1 MTRAVLLRGVDLA
14 AFAVA
19 VVARLRRGGVA
30 VAPSGPALFVEALRR
45 MAPRSRTE
53 LYWAMRL
60 TLVDR
65 MQDLAAFDAVFATVF
80 ADAALGV
87 DPPSRTH
94 GLPAERASA
103 PGTGGRGQ
111 PRQGGEV
118 PWATLQSAT
127 GTDRPTDK
135 GAALPDVLPSRFVAR
150 EQEPFARFDPDDL
163 RTVVAWLEQASALWP
178 QRSSRRYE
186 NHAHGKR
193 IDFRA
198 TMRISRRTGWEP
210 AVLVRT
216 RPRRRPRR
224 IVMICDVSR
233 SMQPYSTIYL
243 HLMRAAMQR
252 RSPGRPE
259 VFAFST
265 SLTRLTSV
273 LAHRSPDV
281 AVARANDKVVDRY
294 GGTHIGRCLGALL
307 ATPSGSALR
316 GAVVVIA
323 SDGWDSDTPDVLARA
338 MARIRRRAWRVIWL
352 NPRAGESGFQ
362 PVTGAMAAALPF
374 CDIMMPAHTLAGMHA
389 FAQVLASG
397 LHSAQEGVR
406 ISTSSVTH

>member
-30 VAPSGPALFVEALRR
+30 VAPSGPALYVQALRR
-45 MAPRSRTE
+45 MAPRTRTE
-53 LYWAMRL
+53 LYWATRL

-65 MQDLAAFDAVFATVF
+65 MQDLAPFDAVFATLF
-80 ADAALGV
+80 ADAVLGT

-94 GLPAERASA
+94 GAPPGRATA

-118 PWATLQSAT
+118 PWATLGSVAGSDRSTDQSAT
-127 GTDRPTDK
+127 
-135 GAALPDVLPSRFVAR
+135 LPEVLPSRFAAR
-150 EQEPFARFDPDDL
+150 AQEPFARFDPGDL
-163 RTVVAWLEQASALWP
+163 RTIGTWLEQASALWP

-186 NHAHGKR
+186 SHPHGKR

-198 TMRISRRTGWEP
+198 TMNNSRRTGWES

-216 RPRRRPRR
+216 RPRRRRRR
-224 IVMICDVSR
+224 IVLICDVSR
-233 SMQPYSTIYL
+233 SMQPYATIYL

-252 RSPGRPE
+252 RSPDRPE

-281 AVARANDKVVDRY
+281 AVARANDKVADRY

-307 ATPSGSALR
+307 ATPFGDAVR

-323 SDGWDSDTPDVLARA
+323 SDGWDSDSPDVVARA

-352 NPRAGESGFQ
+352 NPRAGDPRFQ
-362 PVTGAMAAALPF
+362 PTTGAMAAALPF
-374 CDIMMPAHTLAGMHA
+374 CDIMMPAHTLAGMREFVQA
-389 FAQVLASG
+389 LAS
-397 LHSAQEGVR
+397 
-406 ISTSSVTH
+406 

>member
-1 MTRAVLLRGVDLA
+1 MTRAMMLRGVDLA

-30 VAPSGPALFVEALRR
+30 VAPSGPALFVQALGH

-53 LYWAMRL
+53 LYWAARL

-80 ADAALGV
+80 ADAVLGV

-94 GLPAERASA
+94 ALPIERASPA
-103 PGTGGRGQ
+103 GPRGRGQ
-111 PRQGGEV
+111 HRHAGEV

-127 GTDRPTDK
+127 TADRSIDQGP
-135 GAALPDVLPSRFVAR
+135 ALPDVLPSRFAAR
-150 EQEPFARFDPDDL
+150 AQEPFDRFDPDDL
-163 RTVVAWLEQASALWP
+163 RTIGAWLERASARWP
-178 QRSSRRYE
+178 QRSSRRHV
-186 NHAHGKR
+186 NHPHGKR
-193 IDFRA
+193 IDLRA
-198 TMRISRRTGWEP
+198 TMKNSRRTGWEST
-210 AVLVRT
+210 VLVRT
-216 RPRRRPRR
+216 RPRNRPRR

-243 HLMRAAMQR
+243 HLMRAAVQR
-252 RSPGRPE
+252 RSPDRPE

-265 SLTRLTSV
+265 RLTRLTSV
-273 LAHRSPDV
+273 LAHRSADA

-294 GGTHIGRCLGALL
+294 GGTHIGRCLGTLL
-307 ATPSGSALR
+307 ATPSGNAVR

-323 SDGWDSDTPDVLARA
+323 SDGWDSDTPDVLGRA

-352 NPRAGESGFQ
+352 DPRAGDPRFQ
-362 PVTGAMAAALPF
+362 PTTGAMAAALPY
-374 CDIMMPAHTLAGMHA
+374 CDILMPAHTLAGTHA
-389 FAQVLASG
+389 FIQALTTAIG
-397 LHSAQEGVR
+397 
-406 ISTSSVTH
+406 T

>member
-1 MTRAVLLRGVDLA
+1 MTRAILLRGVDLA

-30 VAPSGPALFVEALRR
+30 VAPSGPALFVQALRR

-53 LYWAMRL
+53 FYWAARL

-80 ADAALGV
+80 ADAVLGV
-87 DPPSRTH
+87 DPPSRTRR
-94 GLPAERASA
+94 LPTERASA
-103 PGTGGRGQ
+103 PSRGGRGQ
-111 PRQGGEV
+111 SRQEGGEA
-118 PWATLQSAT
+118 PWTTLQSAT
-127 GTDRPTDK
+127 GADRSTDK
-135 GAALPDVLPSRFVAR
+135 GVALPDVLPSRFVAR
-150 EQEPFARFDPDDL
+150 AQEPFARFDPDDL
-163 RTVVAWLEQASALWP
+163 RTIGAWLEQASALWP

-186 NHAHGKR
+186 NHSHGKR

-198 TMRISRRTGWEP
+198 TMNNSRRTGWES

-243 HLMRAAMQR
+243 HLMRAAMQH
-252 RSPGRPE
+252 RSPDRPE

-273 LAHRSPDV
+273 LAHCSPDV
-281 AVARANDKVVDRY
+281 AVTRANDKVVDRY

-307 ATPSGSALR
+307 ATPSGNAVR

-338 MARIRRRAWRVIWL
+338 MARIQRRAWRVIWL
-352 NPRAGESGFQ
+352 NPRAGDSRFQ
-362 PVTGAMAAALPF
+362 PATGAMAAALPF
-374 CDIMMPAHTLAGMHA
+374 CDIMMPAHTLEGMYA
-389 FAQVLASG
+389 FTQALAS
-397 LHSAQEGVR
+397 A
-406 ISTSSVTH
+406 

>member
-19 VVARLRRGGVA
+19 VVARLRRDGIA
-30 VAPSGPALFVEALRR
+30 VAPSGPALFVQALRR

-53 LYWAMRL
+53 LYWAARL

-80 ADAALGV
+80 TDAVLGV

-94 GLPAERASA
+94 GLPTERAA
-103 PGTGGRGQ
+103 PVGVHGREQ
-111 PRQGGEV
+111 PHRGGEV
-118 PWATLQSAT
+118 PWATLRSAT
-127 GTDRPTDK
+127 GADRSTDQ
-135 GAALPDVLPSRFVAR
+135 GVALPDVLPSRFAAR
-150 EQEPFARFDPDDL
+150 AQEPFHRFDPNDL
-163 RTVVAWLEQASALWP
+163 RTVGTWLEQASAHWP

-186 NHAHGKR
+186 NHQHGKR

-198 TMRISRRTGWEP
+198 TMNNSRRTGWEP

-216 RPRRRPRR
+216 RPRSRPRR

-243 HLMRAAMQR
+243 HLMRAAMQCR
-252 RSPGRPE
+252 TPDHPE

-281 AVARANDKVVDRY
+281 AVTRANDKVVDRY
-294 GGTHIGRCLGALL
+294 SGTHIGRCLGTLL
-307 ATPSGSALR
+307 ATPSGNTVR

-352 NPRAGESGFQ
+352 NPRAGDSRFQ
-362 PVTGAMAAALPF
+362 PSTGAMAAALPY
-374 CDIMMPAHTLAGMHA
+374 CDIMMPAHTLAGIHA
-389 FAQVLASG
+389 FLQALAS
-397 LHSAQEGVR
+397 ANA
-406 ISTSSVTH
+406 T

>member
-1 MTRAVLLRGVDLA
+1 MTRAALLRGVDLA

-30 VAPSGPALFVEALRR
+30 VAPSGPALFVQAWRR

-80 ADAALGV
+80 ADAVLGV
-87 DPPSRTH
+87 DPASRTH

-103 PGTGGRGQ
+103 PGAGGGAPSRH
-111 PRQGGEV
+111 GGDV
-118 PWATLQSAT
+118 PWVTPRSAI
-127 GTDRPTDK
+127 GVDRSTDDQ
-135 GAALPDVLPSRFVAR
+135 GVALPDVLPSRFAAR
-150 EQEPFARFDPDDL
+150 DQEPFARFDPDDL
-163 RTVVAWLEQASALWP
+163 RTIGAWLEQAAALWP
-178 QRSSRRYE
+178 QRSSTRRE
-186 NHAHGKR
+186 SHPHGKR

-198 TMRISRRTGWEP
+198 TMNDSRRTGWES

-224 IVMICDVSR
+224 IVMVCDVSR
-233 SMQPYSTIYL
+233 SMQPYSTLYL

-252 RSPGRPE
+252 RSSDRPE

-265 SLTRLTSV
+265 SLTRLTAV
-273 LAHRSPDV
+273 LAHRSPEV
-281 AVARANDKVVDRY
+281 AVARANEKVIDRY
-294 GGTHIGRCLGALL
+294 GGTHIGRCLGAVL
-307 ATPSGSALR
+307 ATPSGNAMR

-323 SDGWDSDTPDVLARA
+323 SDGWDSDTPDLLARA
-338 MARIRRRAWRVIWL
+338 MARIRRRARRVIWL
-352 NPRAGESGFQ
+352 NPRAGEAGFQ
-362 PVTGAMAAALPF
+362 PTTGAMAAALPF
-374 CDIMMPAHTLAGMHA
+374 CDVMMPAHTLAEIHA
-389 FAQVLASG
+389 FVGVLAF
-397 LHSAQEGVR
+397 HY
-406 ISTSSVTH
+406 SSHRHL

>member
-30 VAPSGPALFVEALRR
+30 VAPSGPALYVQALRR
-45 MAPRSRTE
+45 LTPRSRTE
-53 LYWAMRL
+53 LYWATRL

-80 ADAALGV
+80 ADAVLGT

-94 GLPAERASA
+94 GLPPGRATA

-111 PRQGGEV
+111 PRHGGEV
-118 PWATLQSAT
+118 PWATLGSVADAD
-127 GTDRPTDK
+127 GSTDR
-135 GAALPDVLPSRFVAR
+135 GAALPDVLPSRFAAR
-150 EQEPFARFDPDDL
+150 AQEPFARFDPDDL
-163 RTVVAWLEQASALWP
+163 RTIGTWLEQAAALWP

-186 NHAHGKR
+186 SHPHGKR

-198 TMRISRRTGWEP
+198 TMNNSRRTGWES

-216 RPRRRPRR
+216 RPRRRRRR
-224 IVMICDVSR
+224 IVLICDVSR
-233 SMQPYSTIYL
+233 SMQPYATIYL
-243 HLMRAAMQR
+243 HLMRAAMLR
-252 RSPGRPE
+252 RSPDRPD

-307 ATPSGSALR
+307 ATPSGDAVR

-352 NPRAGESGFQ
+352 NPRAGDPRFE
-362 PVTGAMAAALPF
+362 PTTGAMAAALPF
-374 CDIMMPAHTLAGMHA
+374 CDIMMPAHTLEGIEA
-389 FAQVLASG
+389 FVRALASSVG
-397 LHSAQEGVR
+397 PVR
-406 ISTSSVTH
+406 R

>member
-1 MTRAVLLRGVDLA
+1 MTRALLLRGIDLA

-19 VVARLRRGGVA
+19 VVARLRCGGVA
-30 VAPSGPALFVEALRR
+30 VAPSGPALFVQALRR

-65 MQDLAAFDAVFATVF
+65 MQDLAAFDAVFAAVF
-80 ADAALGV
+80 AGAVLGV
-87 DPPSRTH
+87 DPPSRAH
-94 GLPAERASA
+94 GQQAERMTA
-103 PGTGGRGQ
+103 PGVGGRAQ

-118 PWATLQSAT
+118 PWATLQSAI
-127 GTDRPTDK
+127 GADRSTDRSVT
-135 GAALPDVLPSRFVAR
+135 LPDVLPSRFAAR

-163 RTVVAWLEQASALWP
+163 RTVGAWLEQASAFWP
-178 QRSSRRYE
+178 QRRSRRYE
-186 NHAHGKR
+186 NHAQGKR

-198 TMRISRRTGWEP
+198 TMNNSRRTGWEP

-233 SMQPYSTIYL
+233 SMQPYSTVYL

-252 RSPGRPE
+252 RSPDRPE

-281 AVARANDKVVDRY
+281 AVARANDKVLDRY

-307 ATPSGSALR
+307 ATPSGNAVR

-323 SDGWDSDTPDVLARA
+323 SDGWDSDTPDLLARA

-352 NPRAGESGFQ
+352 NPRAGDSRFQ
-362 PVTGAMAAALPF
+362 PTTGAMAAALPF
-374 CDIMMPAHTLAGMHA
+374 CDIMMPAHTLAGIHA
-389 FAQVLASG
+389 FVQVLAS
-397 LHSAQEGVR
+397 
-406 ISTSSVTH
+406 SVVT

>member
-1 MTRAVLLRGVDLA
+1 MTRAVLLRGIDLA

-30 VAPSGPALFVEALRR
+30 VAPSGPALFVQALRR

-65 MQDLAAFDAVFATVF
+65 MQDLAAFDAVFAAVF
-80 ADAALGV
+80 AGAVLGV
-87 DPPSRTH
+87 DPPSRAH
-94 GLPAERASA
+94 EQPAERMTA
-103 PGTGGRGQ
+103 PGVSGRAQ
-111 PRQGGEV
+111 ARQGGEV
-118 PWATLQSAT
+118 PWATLQPAT
-127 GTDRPTDK
+127 GADRSIDRSVT
-135 GAALPDVLPSRFVAR
+135 LPDVLPSRFSAR

-163 RTVVAWLEQASALWP
+163 RTVGAWLEQASAFWP

-186 NHAHGKR
+186 NHAQGKR

-198 TMRISRRTGWEP
+198 TMNNSRRTGWEP

-233 SMQPYSTIYL
+233 SMQPYSTVYL

-252 RSPGRPE
+252 RSPDRPE

-281 AVARANDKVVDRY
+281 AVARANDKVLDRY

-307 ATPSGSALR
+307 ATPSGNAVR

-323 SDGWDSDTPDVLARA
+323 SDGWDSDTPDLLARA

-352 NPRAGESGFQ
+352 NPRAGDSRFQ
-362 PVTGAMAAALPF
+362 PATGAMAAALPF
-374 CDIMMPAHTLAGMHA
+374 CDIMMPAHTLAGIHA
-389 FAQVLASG
+389 FVQVLAS
-397 LHSAQEGVR
+397 
-406 ISTSSVTH
+406 SVVI

>member
-19 VVARLRRGGVA
+19 VVARLRLGGVA
-30 VAPSGPALFVEALRR
+30 VAPSGPALFVQALRR
-45 MAPRSRTE
+45 MAPRSRAE

-65 MQDLAAFDAVFATVF
+65 VQDLAAFDAVFAMVF
-80 ADAALGV
+80 DDASLGV

-94 GLPAERASA
+94 ALPAERASA
-103 PGTGGRGQ
+103 EGMGGAGQ
-111 PRQGGEV
+111 ARQGGEV

-127 GTDRPTDK
+127 GADRSTDE
-135 GAALPDVLPSRFVAR
+135 GVALPDVLPSRFAAR

-163 RTVVAWLEQASALWP
+163 RVLVAWLKQASARWP

-186 NHAHGKR
+186 THPHGKR

-198 TMRISRRTGWEP
+198 TMHNSRRTGWEP

-252 RSPGRPE
+252 RSPDRPE

-281 AVARANDKVVDRY
+281 ALARANDKVVDRY
-294 GGTHIGRCLGALL
+294 GGTHIGQCLAALL
-307 ATPSGSALR
+307 ATPSGNAVR

-323 SDGWDSDTPDVLARA
+323 SDGWDSDPPDVLARA

-352 NPRAGESGFQ
+352 NPRAGEPRFQ
-362 PVTGAMAAALPF
+362 PATGAMAAALPF
-374 CDIMMPAHTLAGMHA
+374 CDIMMPAHTLAGIRA
-389 FAQVLASG
+389 FVDVLARSRVVDG
-397 LHSAQEGVR
+397 D
-406 ISTSSVTH
+406 VTP

>member
-30 VAPSGPALFVEALRR
+30 VAPSGPALYVQALRR
-45 MAPRSRTE
+45 MVPRSRTD
-53 LYWAMRL
+53 LYWATRL

-65 MQDLAAFDAVFATVF
+65 VQDLAAFDAVFATVF
-80 ADAALGV
+80 ADAVLGA
-87 DPPSRTH
+87 DPPSRTR
-94 GLPAERASA
+94 GLPPGHATA
-103 PGTGGRGQ
+103 PGAGGRGQ
-111 PRQGGEV
+111 PRHGGEV
-118 PWATLQSAT
+118 PWATLGSVADAS
-127 GTDRPTDK
+127 GSTDR
-135 GAALPDVLPSRFVAR
+135 GAALPDVLPSRFAAR
-150 EQEPFARFDPDDL
+150 AREPFARFDPDDL
-163 RTVVAWLEQASALWP
+163 RTIGTWLEQAAALWP

-186 NHAHGKR
+186 SHPHGKR

-198 TMRISRRTGWEP
+198 TMNNSRRTGWES

-216 RPRRRPRR
+216 RPRRRRRR
-224 IVMICDVSR
+224 IVLICDVSR
-233 SMQPYSTIYL
+233 SMQPYATIYL
-243 HLMRAAMQR
+243 HLMRAAMLR
-252 RSPGRPE
+252 RSPDRPE

-281 AVARANDKVVDRY
+281 AVARANEKVVDRY

-307 ATPSGSALR
+307 ATPSGNAVR

-352 NPRAGESGFQ
+352 NPRAGDPRFA
-362 PVTGAMAAALPF
+362 PTTGAMAAALPF
-374 CDIMMPAHTLAGMHA
+374 CDIMMPAHTLAGIEA
-389 FAQVLASG
+389 FVRALAS
-397 LHSAQEGVR
+397 SVEPV
-406 ISTSSVTH
+406 SS

>member
-1 MTRAVLLRGVDLA
+1 MTRAALLRGVDLA

-30 VAPSGPALFVEALRR
+30 VAPSGPALYVQALRR

-53 LYWAMRL
+53 LYWATRL

-65 MQDLAAFDAVFATVF
+65 MQDLTAFDAVFAAVF
-80 ADAALGV
+80 ADAVLGV

-94 GLPAERASA
+94 GPPAEHASA
-103 PGTGGRGQ
+103 PGITGCRGQ

-118 PWATLQSAT
+118 PWATLPSAT
-127 GTDRPTDK
+127 GADRSTEQDVV
-135 GAALPDVLPSRFVAR
+135 LPDVLPSRFAAR

-163 RTVVAWLEQASALWP
+163 RTVGAWLEQASAHWP

-186 NHAHGKR
+186 NHPHGKR

-198 TMRISRRTGWEP
+198 TMRNSRRTGWES

-216 RPRRRPRR
+216 RPRGRPRR

-233 SMQPYSTIYL
+233 SMQPYSAIYL

-252 RSPGRPE
+252 RSPDRPE

-265 SLTRLTSV
+265 ALTRLTSV

-294 GGTHIGRCLGALL
+294 SGTHIGRCLGRLL
-307 ATPSGSALR
+307 ATASGNAVR

-323 SDGWDSDTPDVLARA
+323 SDGWDSDTPDVLAHA

-352 NPRAGESGFQ
+352 NPRAGNSRFQ
-362 PVTGAMAAALPF
+362 PTTGAMAAALPY
-374 CDIMMPAHTLAGMHA
+374 CDIMMPAHTLAGMYA
-389 FAQVLASG
+389 FMQALAS
-397 LHSAQEGVR
+397 ANA
-406 ISTSSVTH
+406 T

>member
-1 MTRAVLLRGVDLA
+1 MTRAALLRGVDLA

-19 VVARLRRGGVA
+19 VVARLRGSGVA
-30 VAPSGPALFVEALRR
+30 VAPSGPALFVQAWRR

-65 MQDLAAFDAVFATVF
+65 MQDLAAFDAVFAAVF
-80 ADAALGV
+80 ADAVLGV
-87 DPPSRTH
+87 DPASRTH

-103 PGTGGRGQ
+103 PGTVGRG
-111 PRQGGEV
+111 RSRHGGDV
-118 PWATLQSAT
+118 PWATPRSAT
-127 GTDRPTDK
+127 GADRSTDQAP
-135 GAALPDVLPSRFVAR
+135 ALPDVLPSRFAAR
-150 EQEPFARFDPDDL
+150 EQEPFACFDPDDL
-163 RTVVAWLEQASALWP
+163 RTIGVWLEQAAALWP
-178 QRSSRRYE
+178 QRRSTRQESDP
-186 NHAHGKR
+186 HGKR

-198 TMRISRRTGWEP
+198 TMNHSRRTGWES

-224 IVMICDVSR
+224 IVMVCDVSR

-252 RSPGRPE
+252 RSSDRPE
-259 VFAFST
+259 AFAFST
-265 SLTRLTSV
+265 SLTRLTPV
-273 LAHRSPDV
+273 LAHRSPEV
-281 AVARANDKVVDRY
+281 AVARANDKVLDRY
-294 GGTHIGRCLGALL
+294 GGTHIGRCLGTLL
-307 ATPSGSALR
+307 ATPSGNAVR

-323 SDGWDSDTPDVLARA
+323 SDGWDSDTPDLLARA

-362 PVTGAMAAALPF
+362 PATGAMAAALPF
-374 CDIMMPAHTLAGMHA
+374 CDTMMPAHTLAEIHA
-389 FAQVLASG
+389 FVQILAS
-397 LHSAQEGVR
+397 SAVSADPGR
-406 ISTSSVTH
+406 YPIPSR

>member
-1 MTRAVLLRGVDLA
+1 MTRAVMLRGVDLA

-30 VAPSGPALFVEALRR
+30 VAPSGPALFVQALRR
-45 MAPRSRTE
+45 IAPRSRTE
-53 LYWAMRL
+53 LYWTARL

-65 MQDLAAFDAVFATVF
+65 MPDLAAFDTVFATVF
-80 ADAALGV
+80 ADATLGV

-94 GLPAERASA
+94 GLPSVRIPA
-103 PGTGGRGQ
+103 PGTSGRGQ
-111 PRQGGEV
+111 FRQGGEV
-118 PWATLQSAT
+118 PWATPQSAT
-127 GTDRPTDK
+127 GTDRPTGK
-135 GAALPDVLPSRFVAR
+135 AVALPDVLPSRFAAR
-150 EQEPFARFDPDDL
+150 AQEPFDHFDPDDL
-163 RTVVAWLEQASALWP
+163 RTVGAWLAQAAAHWP

-186 NHAHGKR
+186 NHPHGKR
-193 IDFRA
+193 IDLRA
-198 TMRISRRTGWEP
+198 TMHNSRRTGWES

-216 RPRRRPRR
+216 RPRSRPRR

-252 RSPGRPE
+252 RSPDHPE

-294 GGTHIGRCLGALL
+294 GGTHIGRCLATLL
-307 ATPSGSALR
+307 TTTSGNAMR

-323 SDGWDSDTPDVLARA
+323 SDGWDSGTPDILANA
-338 MARIRRRAWRVIWL
+338 MARIRRRAWRIIWL
-352 NPRAGESGFQ
+352 NPRAGNSRFQ
-362 PVTGAMAAALPF
+362 PTTGAMAAALPY
-374 CDIMMPAHTLAGMHA
+374 CDIMMPAHTLAGIHVFLQA
-389 FAQVLASG
+389 LAS
-397 LHSAQEGVR
+397 AKQ
-406 ISTSSVTH
+406 

>member
-19 VVARLRRGGVA
+19 MVARLRRGGVA
-30 VAPSGPALFVEALRR
+30 VAPSGPALYVQALRR
-45 MAPRSRTE
+45 MTPRSRTE
-53 LYWAMRL
+53 LYWATRL

-80 ADAALGV
+80 ADATLGM

-94 GLPAERASA
+94 GLPAQRVSA
-103 PGTGGRGQ
+103 PGAGRRGQ
-111 PRQGGEV
+111 PRQGGEA
-118 PWATLQSAT
+118 PWATMQSAT
-127 GTDRPTDK
+127 GADRSTDK
-135 GAALPDVLPSRFVAR
+135 GAALPDVLPSRFAAR
-150 EQEPFARFDPDDL
+150 AQEPFARFEPDDL
-163 RTVVAWLEQASALWP
+163 RTVGAWLEQAAALWP
-178 QRSSRRYE
+178 QRRSTRYE

-198 TMRISRRTGWEP
+198 TMNNSRRTGWES

-233 SMQPYSTIYL
+233 SMQPYATIYL

-252 RSPGRPE
+252 RSPDRPE

-281 AVARANDKVVDRY
+281 AVARANDKVTDRY

-307 ATPSGSALR
+307 ATPSGNAVR

-323 SDGWDSDTPDVLARA
+323 SDGWDSDTPDLLARA

-352 NPRAGESGFQ
+352 NPRAGESRFQ

-374 CDIMMPAHTLAGMHA
+374 CDVMMPAHTMAGIHA
-389 FAQVLASG
+389 FVQVLAS
-397 LHSAQEGVR
+397 
-406 ISTSSVTH
+406 SVVT

>member
-1 MTRAVLLRGVDLA
+1 MTRAILLRGVDLA

-30 VAPSGPALFVEALRR
+30 VAPSGPALFVQALRR
-45 MAPRSRTE
+45 MAPRTRTE
-53 LYWAMRL
+53 LYWATRL

-65 MQDLAAFDAVFATVF
+65 MQDLAAFDAVFAMVF
-80 ADAALGV
+80 ADAVLGM
-87 DPPSRTH
+87 DPPSRTR
-94 GLPAERASA
+94 GLPTERAAA
-103 PGTGGRGQ
+103 PGTGGTWQ
-111 PRQGGEV
+111 SRQGGEV

-127 GTDRPTDK
+127 GVDRSTDQ
-135 GAALPDVLPSRFVAR
+135 GVALPDVLPSRLAAR
-150 EQEPFARFDPDDL
+150 AQEPFARFDPDDL
-163 RTVVAWLEQASALWP
+163 RTVGAWLEQASALWP

-186 NHAHGKR
+186 NHPHGKR

-198 TMRISRRTGWEP
+198 TMNNSRRTGWES

-216 RPRRRPRR
+216 RARSRPRR

-243 HLMRAAMQR
+243 HLMRAAMLR
-252 RSPGRPE
+252 RSPDRPE

-273 LAHRSPDV
+273 LAHRSPDI

-294 GGTHIGRCLGALL
+294 GGTHIGRCLGTLL
-307 ATPSGSALR
+307 TTPSGNAVR

-352 NPRAGESGFQ
+352 NPRAGDSRFR
-362 PVTGAMAAALPF
+362 PAAGAMAAALPY
-374 CDIMMPAHTLAGMHA
+374 CDVMMPAHTLAGIHA
-389 FAQVLASG
+389 FMHTLAS
-397 LHSAQEGVR
+397 
-406 ISTSSVTH
+406 TTVT

>member
-1 MTRAVLLRGVDLA
+1 MTRAVILRGVDLA

-30 VAPSGPALFVEALRR
+30 VAPSGPALFVQALHR
-45 MAPRSRTE
+45 MPPRSRTE
-53 LYWAMRL
+53 LYWAARL

-80 ADAALGV
+80 ADAVLGV

-94 GLPAERASA
+94 RLPTEHLPA
-103 PGTGGRGQ
+103 PGTGGREQ
-111 PRQGGEV
+111 SRQGGAV

-127 GTDRPTDK
+127 GADRSTDK
-135 GAALPDVLPSRFVAR
+135 GVTLPDVLPSRLAAR
-150 EQEPFARFDPDDL
+150 AQEPFDHFDPDDL
-163 RTVVAWLEQASALWP
+163 RTVGAWLEQASAHWP
-178 QRSSRRYE
+178 QRRSRRYE
-186 NHAHGKR
+186 NHPHGKR

-198 TMRISRRTGWEP
+198 TMHNSRRTGWES

-216 RPRRRPRR
+216 RPRGRPRR
-224 IVMICDVSR
+224 IIMICDVSR
-233 SMQPYSTIYL
+233 SMRPYSTIYL

-252 RSPGRPE
+252 RTPDRPE

-294 GGTHIGRCLGALL
+294 GGTHIGRCLGTLL
-307 ATPSGSALR
+307 ATASGNAVR

-352 NPRAGESGFQ
+352 NPRAGDSRFQ
-362 PVTGAMAAALPF
+362 PTTGAMAAALPY
-374 CDIMMPAHTLAGMHA
+374 CDIMMPAHTLAGMHEFLQA
-389 FAQVLASG
+389 LAS
-397 LHSAQEGVR
+397 AN
-406 ISTSSVTH
+406 IT

>member
-1 MTRAVLLRGVDLA
+1 MTRAVMLRGVDLA

-19 VVARLRRGGVA
+19 VVARLRRGGVE
-30 VAPSGPALFVEALRR
+30 VAPSGPALFVQALRR

-65 MQDLAAFDAVFATVF
+65 VQDLAAFDAVFAMVF
-80 ADAALGV
+80 DDASLGV

-94 GLPAERASA
+94 ALPAERASA
-103 PGTGGRGQ
+103 EGMGGGGQ
-111 PRQGGEV
+111 ARQGGDV

-127 GTDRPTDK
+127 GADRSADECV
-135 GAALPDVLPSRFVAR
+135 ALPDVMPSRFAAR
-150 EQEPFARFDPDDL
+150 EQEPFSRFDPEDL
-163 RTVVAWLEQASALWP
+163 RVLVAWLKQASARWP

-186 NHAHGKR
+186 THPHGKR

-198 TMRISRRTGWEP
+198 TMHNSRRTGWEP

-252 RSPGRPE
+252 RSPDRPE

-281 AVARANDKVVDRY
+281 ALARANDKVVDRY
-294 GGTHIGRCLGALL
+294 GGTHIGQCFAALL
-307 ATPSGSALR
+307 ATPYGNAVR

-323 SDGWDSDTPDVLARA
+323 SDGWDSDPPDVLARA

-352 NPRAGESGFQ
+352 NPRAGEPRFQ
-362 PVTGAMAAALPF
+362 PATGAMAAALPF
-374 CDIMMPAHTLAGMHA
+374 CDIMLPAHTLAGIRA
-389 FAQVLASG
+389 FVDVLARSRVVDG
-397 LHSAQEGVR
+397 DMTL
-406 ISTSSVTH
+406 

>member
-1 MTRAVLLRGVDLA
+1 MRGTVLLRGVDLA

-30 VAPSGPALFVEALRR
+30 VAPSGPALFVQALRR

-80 ADAALGV
+80 ADATPGV

-94 GLPAERASA
+94 GLPTERAST
-103 PGTGGRGQ
+103 PGTGGQGQ
-111 PRQGGEV
+111 SRDGGEV

-127 GTDRPTDK
+127 GSDRSTDK
-135 GAALPDVLPSRFVAR
+135 SVALPDVLPSRFAAR
-150 EQEPFARFDPDDL
+150 GQEPFARFDPDDL
-163 RTVVAWLEQASALWP
+163 RTVGAWLEQTSALWP
-178 QRSSRRYE
+178 QRNSRRYE
-186 NHAHGKR
+186 NHSHGKR

-198 TMRISRRTGWEP
+198 TMHNSRRTGWEP

-243 HLMRAAMQR
+243 HLMRAAMQH

-273 LAHRSPDV
+273 LAHRSPDI
-281 AVARANDKVVDRY
+281 AVARANEKVADRY
-294 GGTHIGRCLGALL
+294 GGTHIGRSLTALL
-307 ATPSGSALR
+307 TTPSGNAVR

-338 MARIRRRAWRVIWL
+338 MARVRRRAWRVIWL
-352 NPRAGESGFQ
+352 NPRAGEPRFQ
-362 PVTGAMAAALPF
+362 PATGAMAAALPF
-374 CDIMMPAHTLAGMHA
+374 CDIMMPAHTLAGIHA
-389 FAQVLASG
+389 FVQVLAS
-397 LHSAQEGVR
+397 
-406 ISTSSVTH
+406 SVVT

>member
-19 VVARLRRGGVA
+19 VVLRLRRGGVA
-30 VAPSGPALFVEALRR
+30 VAPSGPALFVQALRR
-45 MAPRSRTE
+45 MALRSRTE
-53 LYWAMRL
+53 LYWATRL

-65 MQDLAAFDAVFATVF
+65 MEDLAAFDAVFATVF
-80 ADAALGV
+80 ADAVLGV
-87 DPPSRTH
+87 DPLSRTH
-94 GLPAERASA
+94 GLPTERTSA
-103 PGTGGRGQ
+103 PGVAGRGQ
-111 PRQGGEV
+111 SRQGGEV
-118 PWATLQSAT
+118 PWATLHSAT
-127 GTDRPTDK
+127 AADRSTDTDV
-135 GAALPDVLPSRFVAR
+135 ALPDVLPSRFAAR
-150 EQEPFARFDPDDL
+150 AQEPFACFDPDDL
-163 RTVVAWLEQASALWP
+163 RTVGAWLEQASAHWP
-178 QRSSRRYE
+178 LRSSRRHE
-186 NHAHGKR
+186 SHPHGKR
-193 IDFRA
+193 IDLRA
-198 TMRISRRTGWEP
+198 TMNDSRRTGWES

-233 SMQPYSTIYL
+233 SMQPYSAIYL

-252 RSPGRPE
+252 RPPDRPE

-307 ATPSGSALR
+307 ATPSGNALR
-316 GAVVVIA
+316 GAIVVIA

-352 NPRAGESGFQ
+352 NPRAGDPRFQ
-362 PVTGAMAAALPF
+362 PATGAMAAALPF
-374 CDIMMPAHTLAGMHA
+374 CDIMMPAHTLAGVHA
-389 FAQVLASG
+389 FMQALAS
-397 LHSAQEGVR
+397 A
-406 ISTSSVTH
+406 IVT

>member
-30 VAPSGPALFVEALRR
+30 VAPSGPALFVQALRR

-53 LYWAMRL
+53 FYWAARL

-80 ADAALGV
+80 ADAVLGV
-87 DPPSRTH
+87 DPPSRTRS
-94 GLPAERASA
+94 LPTERPSA
-103 PGTGGRGQ
+103 PRVSGQ
-111 PRQGGEV
+111 GQSRQSGEV
-118 PWATLQSAT
+118 PWVTTRSAVVADRS
-127 GTDRPTDK
+127 TDQ
-135 GAALPDVLPSRFVAR
+135 GVALPDVLPSRLAAR
-150 EQEPFARFDPDDL
+150 AQEPFDHFDPDDL
-163 RTVVAWLEQASALWP
+163 RTVGTWLEQASAHWP

-186 NHAHGKR
+186 NHPHGKR

-198 TMRISRRTGWEP
+198 TMNNSRRTGWES

-216 RPRRRPRR
+216 RPRSRPRR

-252 RSPGRPE
+252 RSPDRPE

-281 AVARANDKVVDRY
+281 AVARANDKAVDRY
-294 GGTHIGRCLGALL
+294 GGTHIGRCLGTLL
-307 ATPSGSALR
+307 ATPSGNAVR

-352 NPRAGESGFQ
+352 NPRAGDSRFQ
-362 PVTGAMAAALPF
+362 PATGAMAAALPY
-374 CDIMMPAHTLAGMHA
+374 CDVMMPAHTLAGMHA
-389 FAQVLASG
+389 FIQDLAS
-397 LHSAQEGVR
+397 AV
-406 ISTSSVTH
+406 VT

>member
-30 VAPSGPALFVEALRR
+30 VAPSGPALFVQALRR

-53 LYWAMRL
+53 FYWAARL

-65 MQDLAAFDAVFATVF
+65 VQDLAAFDAIFATVF
-80 ADAALGV
+80 ADAVLGV
-87 DPPSRTH
+87 DPPSRTRR
-94 GLPAERASA
+94 LPTERASA
-103 PGTGGRGQ
+103 PRVSGRGQ
-111 PRQGGEV
+111 SRQRGEV
-118 PWATLQSAT
+118 PWATMRSAIVADRS
-127 GTDRPTDK
+127 TDQ
-135 GAALPDVLPSRFVAR
+135 GVALPDVLPSRFAAR
-150 EQEPFARFDPDDL
+150 AQEPFDHFDPDDL
-163 RTVVAWLEQASALWP
+163 RTVGAWMEQASAHWP

-186 NHAHGKR
+186 KHPHGKR
-193 IDFRA
+193 IDLRA
-198 TMRISRRTGWEP
+198 TMNNSRRTGWES
-210 AVLVRT
+210 AVLVRA
-216 RPRRRPRR
+216 RPRSRPRR

-252 RSPGRPE
+252 HSPDRPE

-281 AVARANDKVVDRY
+281 ALARANDKVVDRY

-307 ATPSGSALR
+307 ATPSGNAVR

-338 MARIRRRAWRVIWL
+338 IARIRRRAWRVIWL
-352 NPRAGESGFQ
+352 NPRAGDPRFQ
-362 PVTGAMAAALPF
+362 PATGAMAAALPY
-374 CDIMMPAHTLAGMHA
+374 CDIMMPAQTLADMHLFMQA
-389 FAQVLASG
+389 LASVI
-397 LHSAQEGVR
+397 L
-406 ISTSSVTH
+406 T